1 LNTKLLP
8 LLLFFVPFL
17 MIAQVN
23 EDFETSGA
31 AGWSNAGTQTR
42 GAFVIGNPT
51 GTNFQLEDDQ
61 TPTGTTAVFTGFNT
75 GGSDGVD
82 DVDGGTAIL
91 LSPVYAVASESTLSI
106 WYFFGQRD
114 NGDDAGD
121 FFRLEYSVNGGT
133 TFTTLVAIGD
143 VATTP
148 NWTEATALIPAG
160 SNVQIRM
167 QAADGGGAG
176 DIIEAGIDDVTIL
189 PNSPFLEIDDIAV
202 DEDAGTATFTVTHS
216 GSNAG
221 GPFTVTYETVG
232 GTADQNIDYTAI
244 TGGTLNFSGTAGDTE
259 QIIVTILTDT
269 DVENTE
275 NYTIQFT
282 ATSDPTVAIT
292 DIGLGT
298 INSDIA
304 VNTPLTLFNEF
315 NGYYDYALTGGSM
328 RTEDVD
334 VCAITTTSSNTL
346 LTPVPNTAVIERAYL
361 FWAHSGTT
369 ADLQVTFEGQTIDA
383 SFANQTNF
391 GALPFFSM
399 IGDVTSLVSGI
410 SNLSTNTFDFSGL
423 AVDNTGGY
431 CTGTVVMGGW
441 TLMVFYTDDSLPA
454 VSINLYQ
461 GFSGEQNNTTSFT
474 LDGFFAIGAT
484 GAKTSILSW
493 EGDIGL
499 ANNELLSV
507 TTSSGTTTLSGDGDN
522 NGSTVNNPFNSTIFD
537 NTAASVINT
546 TSFGLDLDT
555 YDISPQ
561 ISAGES
567 TATTNVGVGQDFV
580 MLNAV
585 LLKVPSNLIVGNIFE
600 DINYGGGAGRDMTT
614 SGGLGVEGAR
624 VELYDNTGSLEDTA
638 ISNASGEYS
647 MGGMANGSYSVRVV
661 SETVRSNRGGGATCT
676 TCLPIQTYRR
686 DFTTGSG
693 FTDFTNE
700 IGGADPTAADV
711 GINTLT
717 NAQTVSDVSILSEG
731 IIDLDFGFNFNTI
744 VNTNEDD
751 QGSLEQFIINS
762 NNLDETGL
770 DIEANSIFNPATGED
785 TSVFMIPSAGDPL
798 GRTADPNFS
807 GGIFDITIP
816 NADPLTAISGT
827 TTVIDGRTQTAYSGD
842 TNSGSIG
849 AGGSAVGVSA
859 NVLPNY
865 DLPEIQL
872 HSNNGDVIRLEG
884 TNTVIRNLAIFG
896 GNRAALRVDSG
907 SVTATNN
914 LLGVTALGVNSGNI
928 DDGIEILGGT
938 AIVDGNY
945 IATNTDAAVRIN
957 GGTSSIIQNNH
968 ITDNGTRNACQDN
981 ITIESGS
988 GIVIQQNLIERS
1000 GSLGIDA
1007 DNISGNL
1014 LITENTIRTSGQDGG
1029 NCSGN
1034 VENAGILLDGN
1045 NSSVTNNVIA
1055 SNGGPGVVL
1064 AGGNT
1069 SGNLISQNSIFAN
1082 GTAGAALGIDIDNS
1096 DDVGDGVTLND
1107 NGDADNG
1114 PNGGINFPIITAAF
1128 TSGSNLIISGFS
1140 GPGATIEVFLTD
1152 INQGTAAEGDNQLG
1166 LSTDYGEGQVFLG
1179 AMVEG
1184 SVDDTATGISS
1195 YTDTDGNTDTTNEY
1209 RFSIPLSTAVSL
1221 GNQITTTATIGNSTS
1236 EFSPFSILKVRT
1248 VITNR
1253 RITYRVNGN

>member
-1 LNTKLLP
+1 MNTKNLLA
-8 LLLFFVPFL
+8 LLFFIPFIAL
-17 MIAQVN
+17 AQVN

-31 AGWSNAGTQTR
+31 AGWSNGTFPTS
-42 GAFVIGNPT
+42 GTFVLGDPT
-51 GTNFQLEDDQ
+51 GTNWQVADDH
-61 TPTGTTAVFTGFNT
+61 TPTGTLAVYTGFNT
-75 GGSDGVD
+75 GGADGTV
-82 DVDGGTAIL
+82 DVDGGTATL
-91 LSPVYAVASESTLSI
+91 LSPIYNIASTSTMSI

-121 FFRLEYSVNGGT
+121 FFRLEYSLDGGT
-133 TFTTLVAIGD
+133 NFITLVAIGD
-143 VATTP
+143 VTTLP
-148 NWTEATALIPAG
+148 AWTEATAIIPAG

-167 QAADGGGAG
+167 QAADGPSAG
-176 DIIEAGIDDVTIL
+176 DIIEAGIDDITIV

-216 GSNAG
+216 GSDTS
-221 GPFTVTYETVG
+221 GPFTITYETVG
-232 GTADQNIDYTAI
+232 GTADQNIDYTAV
-244 TGGTLNFSGTAGDTE
+244 TGGTLNFNGTAGDTE
-259 QIIVTILTDT
+259 QIVITILTDT
-269 DVENTE
+269 EVENAE

-282 ATSDPTVAIT
+282 ATSDPSVVIS
-292 DIGLGT
+292 DVGLGT
-298 INSDIA
+298 INGNIA
-304 VNTPLTLFNEF
+304 VNAPLTLFNEF

-334 VCAITTTSSNTL
+334 VCAITTNSSNTL
-346 LTPVPNTAVIERAYL
+346 LTPVPATAVIERAYL
-361 FWAHSGTT
+361 FWAHSGAT

-391 GALPFFSM
+391 GTLPFFSM

-410 SNLSTNTFDFSGL
+410 TNLSTNTFDFSGL
-423 AVDNTGGY
+423 AVDNTGTY
-431 CTGTVVMGGW
+431 CSGTVVMGGW

-522 NGSTVNNPFNSTIFD
+522 NGSTVNNPFNSTIYD
-537 NTAASVINT
+537 NTVSPIINT

-614 SGGLGVEGAR
+614 SGGVGIEGTR

-638 ISNASGEYS
+638 ISNATGEYS

-661 SETVRSNRGGGATCT
+661 SETVRSNRGGGSTCT

-711 GINTLT
+711 GINVLT
-717 NAQTVSDVSILSEG
+717 NAQTVSNVSILSEG
-731 IIDLDFGFNFNTI
+731 IIDLDFGFNFSTI

-770 DIEANSIFNPATGED
+770 DIEANGIFDPSTGED
-785 TSVFMIPSAGDPL
+785 TSVFMIPPTGDVL
-798 GRTADPNFS
+798 GRTADPNFAS
-807 GGIFDITIP
+807 GIFDITIS
-816 NADPLTAISGT
+816 NGNPLSPITSSN
-827 TTVIDGRTQTAYSGD
+827 TVIDGRTQTAYSGD
-842 TNSGSIG
+842 TNGGTIGSGG
-849 AGGSAVGVSA
+849 TTVGVSGS
-859 NVLPNY
+859 VLPNY
-865 DLPEIQL
+865 NLPEIQV
-872 HSNNGDVIRLEG
+872 HRNNGDVIQLQG
-884 TNTVIRNLAIFG
+884 SNTVIRNLSVYG
-896 GNRAALRVDSG
+896 GNRAALRVDNG
-907 SVTATNN
+907 SVTITNN
-914 LLGVTALGVNSGNI
+914 LLGVTAQGVNGGNV
-928 DDGIEILGGT
+928 DDGVEVLGGT
-938 AIVDGNY
+938 AIIDGNY

-957 GGTSSIIQNNH
+957 GGTSTIIRNNH

-1007 DNISGNL
+1007 DDISGGL

-1029 NCSGN
+1029 SCNGN
-1034 VENAGILLDGN
+1034 IENAGILLDGD
-1045 NSSVTNNVIA
+1045 NSSITNNIIA
-1055 SNGGPGVVL
+1055 SNGGSGIVL

-1082 GTAGAALGIDIDNS
+1082 GTAGNALGIDIDAS
-1096 DDVGDGVTLND
+1096 DNIGDGVTLND
-1107 NGDADNG
+1107 NNDADNG
-1114 PNGGINFPIITAAF
+1114 PNGGLNFPIVSSVFI
-1128 TSGSNLIISGFS
+1128 SGSNLVIRGWSR
-1140 GPGATIEVFLTD
+1140 PGATIEVFLTD
-1152 INQGTAAEGDNQLG
+1152 VNEGTAIAGDNQLG

-1179 AMVEG
+1179 SMVEG
-1184 SVDDTATGISS
+1184 SGDDSDAGTST
-1195 YTDTDGNTDTTNEY
+1195 YTDVDGNTDTTNRY
-1209 RFSIPLSTAVSL
+1209 AFSIPISAGVT
-1221 GNQITTTATIGNSTS
+1221 GNLITTTATLANSTS
-1236 EFSPFSILKVRT
+1236 EFSPFSTIKVQT